1 MIAFDECSEEEGMMM
16 MIMVM
21 VAFSL
26 VFQDFGRMFDSLF
39 PPLPFFFFFNGD

>member
-1 MIAFDECSEEEGMMM
+1 MIAFDECSEEEVMMM

-26 VFQDFGRMFDSLF
+26 VFQDLGRMFDSLF
-39 PPLPFFFFFNGD
+39 PPLPFFFF